1 MAKEEARKTPLALR
15 FSNSSVPPPRQPQ
28 PHLSIFLSL
37 SLVLPGPTFGIFFC
51 AAEADVRL

>member
-37 SLVLPGPTFGIFFC
+37 SLVLPGPTFGIFF
-51 AAEADVRL
+51 VLQKLM